1 MAQVALANMRL
12 LELDHS
18 RLGFFHFC
26 KGGFRLHGFMTSC
39 TSAIEASEHQR
50 WRSVTW
56 PPLGCIR
63 CSHSMHTLERAFAA
77 GQHGAQVLLSHV
89 LLPAM
94 LSYAGRRDRMRSHCK
109 RWWGCNC
116 AGDRALAMTAQV
128 EQKEPGNMMHVMH
141 TGSSQPCILVTC
153 EYIFRGR
160 SWSQPGPEHMQ
171 LGCTLQD
178 AEKWGNVPN
187 TAVAM
192 SLEASHRFK
201 Q

>member
-1 MAQVALANMRL
+1 
-12 LELDHS
+12 
-18 RLGFFHFC
+18 
-26 KGGFRLHGFMTSC
+26 
-39 TSAIEASEHQR
+39 
-50 WRSVTW
+50 
-56 PPLGCIR
+56 
-63 CSHSMHTLERAFAA
+63 
-77 GQHGAQVLLSHV
+77 
-89 LLPAM
+89 
-94 LSYAGRRDRMRSHCK
+94 
-109 RWWGCNC
+109 
-116 AGDRALAMTAQV
+116 MTAQV